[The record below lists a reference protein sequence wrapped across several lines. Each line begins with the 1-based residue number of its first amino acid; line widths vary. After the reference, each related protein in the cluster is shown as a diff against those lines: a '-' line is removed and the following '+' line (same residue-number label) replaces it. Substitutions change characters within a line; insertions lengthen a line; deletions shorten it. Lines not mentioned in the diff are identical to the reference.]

1 MEEKDLQQQKQ
12 QQGTGKTT
20 APVQASI
27 LNNRQTTMSDN
38 RITSPRCTVTKD
50 TKIAIVE
57 PTKPEPAINS
67 PISLPPEETSNG
79 KCISFETPKPENAPH
94 HRLSISI
101 IPKAKPKPIVEVTA
115 SNSEQDEGVDVE
127 EKNCTVHMPGDFVY
141 MSTDSP
147 LVNEKEVS
155 PTTSDVTNK
164 ESSVTNIGPETKK
177 IIFKKQSNTSE
188 PEVPFTAFF
197 EKEDDKKFHILIGA
211 TGSVAT
217 IKIPLIID
225 KLFKIYTPEKVSIQ
239 LIVTKPAE
247 HFLNGLKISSKVKI
261 WREEYAIADTNN
273 DMMLFHELRRWADI
287 LLIAPLSANSL
298 AKLANGICNNLLTS
312 VFRDW
317 TISGAPVLVAPA
329 MNTFMYMNPM
339 TKRHYSA
346 IEENFPVVEIL
357 KPVEKVLICGDIG
370 MGGMREWSDIVEIVR
385 LRIKE
390 IITKRKLDAENGE
403 EVDTIDADSEDE
415 ENNSN
420 DDDDEEDDNN
430 EDKNDET
437 DSDDDDEEDED
448 DDDEDETS
456 ILNANIQSDRMTEET
471 LYSKSSYDK
480 P

>member
-1 MEEKDLQQQKQ
+1 MDEKQVEQKQ
-12 QQGTGKTT
+12 GKDDTT
-20 APVQASI
+20 APVQPSI
-27 LNNRQTTMSDN
+27 LNNRQPKVSN
-38 RITSPRCTVTKD
+38 NNVTSPQVTSMKD

-57 PTKPEPAINS
+57 PIKPEPMVNT
-67 PISLPPEETSNG
+67 PVPLPPDENCNG

-101 IPKAKPKPIVEVTA
+101 VPKAKPKPVMEVPTA
-115 SNSEQDEGVDVE
+115 TKNEKEEGDDVE

-141 MSTDSP
+141 MSNDSP
-147 LVNEKEVS
+147 IDNDKEVS
-155 PTTSDVTNK
+155 PTPTNISNK
-164 ESSVTNIGPETKK
+164 ETAVTNIGTETKK
-177 IIFKKQSNTSE
+177 IIFKKQSSTSE
-188 PEVPFTAFF
+188 PEIPFTAFF

-261 WREEYAIADTNN
+261 WREEDSIADTNN

-317 TISGAPVLVAPA
+317 TISGAPILVAPA

-339 TKRHYSA
+339 TKRHYLA
-346 IEENFPVVEIL
+346 IEENFPFVEIL

-390 IITKRKLDAENGE
+390 IIAKRKLDAENGE
-403 EVDTIDADSEDE
+403 EVSNIDADTEDE

-420 DDDDEEDDNN
+420 DDDDDDDEDEGNK
-430 EDKNDET
+430 EDET
-437 DSDDDDEEDED
+437 DSDED
-448 DDDEDETS
+448 DDDDDDDGDDEEEAS
-456 ILNANIQSDRMTEET
+456 ILDANLHSDRLTEET
-471 LYSKSSYDK
+471 VHSKTSYHK
-480 P
+480 Q

>member
-1 MEEKDLQQQKQ
+1 MEEKQAEQKPRDEV
-12 QQGTGKTT
+12 TT
-20 APVQASI
+20 APVQTSI
-27 LNNRQTTMSDN
+27 LNNRQSSVSDN
-38 RITSPRCTVTKD
+38 KVMSPRVIDMKD
-50 TKIAIVE
+50 TKLAIVE
-57 PTKPEPAINS
+57 PIKPEPMTNM
-67 PISLPPEETSNG
+67 PVPLPLDENCNG
-79 KCISFETPKPENAPH
+79 KCISFETPKPANAPH

-101 IPKAKPKPIVEVTA
+101 VPKAKPKPVVEVIA
-115 SNSEQDEGVDVE
+115 KKSEENEGDDVE

-141 MSTDSP
+141 MSNDSP
-147 LVNEKEVS
+147 IDNGKEVS
-155 PTTSDVTNK
+155 PSPTNTKNK
-164 ESSVTNIGPETKK
+164 ETTVTSIGPETKK
-177 IIFKKQSNTSE
+177 IVFKKQSSTSE
-188 PEVPFTAFF
+188 PEIPFTAFF

-261 WREEYAIADTNN
+261 WREEDAIADTNN

-317 TISGAPVLVAPA
+317 TISGAPILVAPA

-339 TKRHYSA
+339 TKRHYLA
-346 IEENFPVVEIL
+346 IEENFPFVEIL

-390 IITKRKLDAENGE
+390 IIAKRKLDAENGE
-403 EVDTIDADSEDE
+403 EVANIDADSDEE

-420 DDDDEEDDNN
+420 DDDEDEYEDENN
-430 EDKNDET
+430 VNKDDET
-437 DSDDDDEEDED
+437 DSEEDDDDDDDDDDEEA
-448 DDDEDETS
+448 S
-456 ILNANIQSDRMTEET
+456 ILDANLHSDRMTEET
-471 LYSKSSYDK
+471 VHSKTSYHK